1 MTALVR
7 PDVRYHVSL
16 VRAAEE
22 LHAEGN
28 GSYLMLEDWPVETL
42 RDPEQFARYV
52 DERNDSLVVPPEK
65 ASWWVPVTLLWIVD
79 EADRVVGRVSIR
91 HRLTEHL
98 LQVGGHIG
106 YAVIPSA
113 RRRGHAT
120 AALAQSLPIAAEL
133 GIDPALVTC
142 DDTNVA
148 SRRVIEKNGGVLED
162 VRAGKMRFWVPT
174 HVADRAPAAPERL
187 LGG

>member
-1 MTALVR
+1 MTPLVA
-7 PDVRYHVSL
+7 PDVRYHASL
-16 VRAAEE
+16 LHAAQE
-22 LHAEGN
+22 LLAEGN
-28 GSYLMLEDWPVETL
+28 GAYLSLQDRTVQTL
-42 RDPEQFARYV
+42 RDPVQFARYV
-52 DERNDSLVVPPEK
+52 EELLAATVVPPEK
-65 ASWWVPVTLLWIVD
+65 GWVPATLLWIVD
-79 EADRVVGRVSIR
+79 DEQVVGRVSIR
-91 HRLTEHL
+91 HRLNEHL

-120 AALAQSLPIAAEL
+120 AALAQSLRLAADL

-162 VRAGKMRFWVPT
+162 VRQGKLRFWVPT
-174 HVADRAPAAPERL
+174 AAGAVPAASGPETTA
-187 LGG
+187 

>member
-7 PDVRYHVSL
+7 PDVRYHASL
-16 VRAAEE
+16 LRAAEE

-28 GSYLMLEDWPVETL
+28 GAYLSLQDRPVETL
-42 RDPEQFARYV
+42 CDPEQFARYV
-52 DERNDSLVVPPEK
+52 EELHAAMVVPPEQG
-65 ASWWVPVTLLWIVD
+65 WVPATLLWIVD
-79 EADRVVGRVSIR
+79 DGDQVVGRVSIR
-91 HRLTEHL
+91 HRLNEHL

-120 AALAQSLPIAAEL
+120 AALAQSLPIAAGL

-162 VRAGKMRFWVPT
+162 VRGGKMRFWVAT
-174 HVADRAPAAPERL
+174 AGRVAVVPPRSEQLR
-187 LGG
+187 GE

>member
-7 PDVRYHVSL
+7 PDVRYHASL
-16 VRAAEE
+16 LRAAEE
-22 LHAEGN
+22 LLAEGN
-28 GSYLMLEDWPVETL
+28 GAYLSLDDLTVQTL
-42 RDPEQFARYV
+42 RDPVQFAGYV
-52 DERNDSLVVPPEK
+52 EELLAAAVVPPEK
-65 ASWWVPVTLLWIVD
+65 GWVPATLLWIVD
-79 EADRVVGRVSIR
+79 EAEQVVGRVSIR
-91 HRLTEHL
+91 HRLNEHL

-120 AALAQSLPIAAEL
+120 AALAQSLPIAADL

-162 VRAGKMRFWVPT
+162 VRGGKMRFWVPT
-174 HVADRAPAAPERL
+174 AGHAELVPPRPEQL
-187 LGG
+187 CGE

>member
-7 PDVRYHVSL
+7 PDVRYHTSL
-16 VRAAEE
+16 LRAGEE
-22 LHAEGN
+22 LLAEGN
-28 GSYLMLEDWPVETL
+28 GAYLSLQDQAIQTL
-42 RDPEQFARYV
+42 RDPVQFARYV
-52 DERNDSLVVPPEK
+52 EELLAATVAPPEK
-65 ASWWVPVTLLWIVD
+65 GWVPATLLWIVD
-79 EADRVVGRVSIR
+79 DGEQVVGRVSIR

-120 AALAQSLPIAAEL
+120 AALAQALPVAAEL

-142 DDTNVA
+142 DDTNIA

-162 VRAGKMRFWVPT
+162 VRDGMLRFWVPT
-174 HVADRAPAAPERL
+174 CA
-187 LGG
+187 

>member
-7 PDVRYHVSL
+7 PDVRYHQSL
-16 VRAAEE
+16 LRAADE
-22 LHAEGN
+22 LESEGH
-28 GSYLMLEDWPVETL
+28 GAYLSLQDWPVETL
-42 RDPEQFARYV
+42 RVPVQFARYV
-52 DERNDSLVVPPEK
+52 DERLGELVVPPEMVG
-65 ASWWVPVTLLWIVD
+65 WVPSTLLWIVD
-79 EADRVVGRVSIR
+79 DADEVVGRVSIR
-91 HRLTEHL
+91 HRLTEQL

-120 AALAQSLPIAAEL
+120 AALAQSLRLAADL

-162 VRAGKMRFWVPT
+162 VREHKMRFWVPT
-174 HVADRAPAAPERL
+174 CA
-187 LGG
+187 